1 MDQAPLEYL
10 LTSILTFHI
19 FILFLLII
27 LLILIFNKYIL
38 HYNLDLIS
46 SISKKYLNGK
56 IYDWFENKYNK
67 SIEYNNRFIFIMF
80 IWISIA
86 LISIIFF
93 NIYITTNL
101 LVNIADYVH
110 VYNYIHGMHK

>member
-1 MDQAPLEYL
+1 MKIIPNPENNFLINSPLESEVLLDQAPLEFL

-38 HYNLDLIS
+38 QYKLNLIS

-56 IYDWFENKYNK
+56 IYD
-67 SIEYNNRFIFIMF
+67 
-80 IWISIA
+80 
-86 LISIIFF
+86 
-93 NIYITTNL
+93 
-101 LVNIADYVH
+101 
-110 VYNYIHGMHK
+110 